1 MNEMTE
7 HSTPHTTPVTTPK
20 KSKSKVSVGK
30 SFLLLLFLVLLIGLI
45 ITGYLYYTTRQQLN
59 LLSTPQGQQQLSAKE
74 VEIVQGQLSKLT
86 LLPDES
92 PVMATIT
99 DAAYLATQSAFYQ
112 RSENGDKVIV
122 YPNAKKAFIYSPS
135 RNIIVNSGPLVND
148 GSNQQLSLEV
158 RNGSTTNGLGDKV
171 KTDLEAQGVTVAA
184 VGNASRRTYT
194 QTLVIGLNENVPANV
209 LQGLATYL
217 KGQVS
222 TELPTGESESEGDI
236 LIIVGES
243 STDSETTDA
252 SPSPAAAASPA
263 PTPTPEP

>member
-1 MNEMTE
+1 MTE
-7 HSTPHTTPVTTPK
+7 HSVSHTTPASAPK
-20 KSKSKVSVGK
+20 KPRRKVSLGK
-30 SFLLLLFLVLLIGLI
+30 SFLLLLFLVLFIGLLV
-45 ITGYLYYTTRQQLN
+45 TGYLYYTTRQQLN

-74 VEIVQGQLSKLT
+74 VEIVQAQLSKLT

-148 GSNQQLSLEV
+148 ASNQQVSLEV
-158 RNGSTTNGLGDKV
+158 RNGSNTNGLGDKV
-171 KTDLEAQGVTVAA
+171 KTDLEAQGVTVAT

-194 QTLVIGLNENVPANV
+194 QTVVIGMNENVPANV

-217 KGQVS
+217 KGEVG
-222 TELPTGESESEGDI
+222 TELPAGEADSESDV

-243 STDSETTDA
+243 SADTASSDV
-252 SPSPAAAASPA
+252 SPSPATVSTPA
-263 PTPTPEP
+263 PSATPEP